1 MLDLSLSALQP
12 SDAVLG
18 AFRRCSQTSAC
29 SYCVLRGLGD
39 NNVET
44 AHGTITGRGWSG
56 HSRNKK
62 HGLGRQRLPPM
73 ETLEIKKEKGEADA
87 IFWLL
92 GTGWPLRIAE
102 QMCT

>member
-18 AFRRCSQTSAC
+18 PLGDARTSAC
-29 SYCVLRGLGD
+29 SYRVLRGLGD
-39 NNVET
+39 SHVET

-56 HSRNKK
+56 HSRNQK
-62 HGLGRQRLPPM
+62 HGLGKQRLPPM
-73 ETLEIKKEKGEADA
+73 ESLEIKKEKGEADV
-87 IFWLL
+87 ILWLL